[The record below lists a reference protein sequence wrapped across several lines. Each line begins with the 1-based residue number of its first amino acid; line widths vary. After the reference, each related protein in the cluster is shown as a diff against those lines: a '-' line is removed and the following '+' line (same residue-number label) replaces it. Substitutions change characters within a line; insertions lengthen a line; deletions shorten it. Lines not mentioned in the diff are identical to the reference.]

1 MVWLTIVDA
10 TTIRILYDR
19 TEDEEF
25 VSFEPALK
33 EYRIPKFRKT
43 NQNMTIDLRP
53 ICDKGQRV
61 KKGDILTEGYSTEK
75 GELALGKKPVGSL
88 YALEGLQL

>member
-1 MVWLTIVDA
+1 MCIRDRGDGVVDYVDA

-33 EYRIPKFRKT
+33 EYRIC
-43 NQNMTIDLRP
+43 L
-53 ICDKGQRV
+53 
-61 KKGDILTEGYSTEK
+61 
-75 GELALGKKPVGSL
+75 L
-88 YALEGLQL
+88 YTSAGNG

>member
-1 MVWLTIVDA
+1 
-10 TTIRILYDR
+10 
-19 TEDEEF
+19 
-25 VSFEPALK
+25 
-33 EYRIPKFRKT
+33 
-43 NQNMTIDLRP
+43 MTIDLRP

-75 GELALGKKPVGSL
+75 GELALGKKPISRL

>member
-1 MVWLTIVDA
+1 MYSYEINITLISVSYTHLDVYKRQVVDYVDA

-33 EYRIPKFRKT
+33 EYRIPSSVR
-43 NQNMTIDLRP
+43 
-53 ICDKGQRV
+53 
-61 KKGDILTEGYSTEK
+61 LTRT
-75 GELALGKKPVGSL
+75 
-88 YALEGLQL
+88 

>member
-1 MVWLTIVDA
+1 MLVLVSKRRLCEDSRTQIAAEGDGVIDFVDA

-33 EYRIPKFRKT
+33 EYRIPKLRKA
-43 NQNMTIDLRP
+43 NQSMTIDLRP
-53 ICDKGQRV
+53 ICEKGQRV
-61 KKGDILTEGYSTEK
+61 KKGDILAEKLFYS
-75 GELALGKKPVGSL
+75 
-88 YALEGLQL
+88 